1 LQALYL
7 LLLLQEAKGASKLR
21 AEDSN
26 QSPTARVKREN
37 TDEGQGRKVNKKPKY
52 KTIID
57 LTEDDDEENDNSI
70 ALDD

>member
-1 LQALYL
+1 L
-7 LLLLQEAKGASKLR
+7 K

-26 QSPTARVKREN
+26 QNPTARVKREN

-57 LTEDDDEENDNSI
+57 LTEDDDEDNDNSI

>member
-1 LQALYL
+1 L
-7 LLLLQEAKGASKLR
+7 K

-26 QSPTARVKREN
+26 QTQTARAKREG

-52 KTIID
+52 KTTID

>member
-1 LQALYL
+1 M
-7 LLLLQEAKGASKLR
+7 K

-26 QSPTARVKREN
+26 QNPTTRVKREN

-52 KTIID
+52 KTTID
-57 LTEDDDEENDNSI
+57 LTEDDDEENNNSI